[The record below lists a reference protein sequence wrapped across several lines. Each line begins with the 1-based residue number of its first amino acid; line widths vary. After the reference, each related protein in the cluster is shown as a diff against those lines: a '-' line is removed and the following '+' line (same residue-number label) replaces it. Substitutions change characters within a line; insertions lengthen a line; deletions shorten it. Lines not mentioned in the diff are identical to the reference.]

1 MYLGKHFF
9 LVFFIERQ
17 DFIDILFHAFSSDEH
32 EVKYDDQYTDIDRK
46 LLIPPI
52 RNCPMEGRME
62 ATEEMFFWSNRS

>member
-46 LLIPPI
+46 AADSSHKKLSD
-52 RNCPMEGRME
+52 GRQDG
-62 ATEEMFFWSNRS
+62 SY